1 MSFEPFKK
9 DEGFTKIAFKM
20 PVVKEASKNIHSE
33 AHDLVDQIT
42 QHFGEKKMFGRYL
55 GVVKRVG
62 VQQARIIFNEVRDS
76 SAKNPGKLF
85 MWKCSKKA
93 REWAEEKRRQAAA

>member
-1 MSFEPFKK
+1 MTFEPFKK
-9 DEGFTKIAFKM
+9 DEGFKKIEFKM
-20 PVVKEASKNIHSE
+20 PVVKEANKNIHSE

-42 QHFGEKKMFGRYL
+42 QHFGEKKLFGRYL

-62 VQQARIIFNEVRDS
+62 VTQARIIFNEVKDG

-85 MWKCSKKA
+85 MWKCSQKA
-93 REWAEEKRRQAAA
+93 REWAEKQRQAAA